1 MSPVSLFVVEIK
13 EGHRA
18 MNNSGLI
25 EDYLIDRNEGMK
37 NVITWFLNQVMQ
49 QEALNQIKARPYERN
64 DQRRAQRNGIRKRSL
79 KTIHGEV
86 ILDKPQFREV
96 PFRTQVFDKYSRVE
110 KSLRI
115 AVAESYLQGVSTRKI
130 QDVVSKFGLEN
141 ISASEVSRIAKELDE
156 KVKDFLQKP
165 IEGEVDYLF
174 LDASYFKVRSQ
185 GRYKTKALLIATGI
199 HENGYREILGAKVA
213 DNEDEPVWENLFEEL
228 KGRGLKGV
236 QLVISDGH
244 KGIQKAVEKSFLGAS
259 WQMCNVHFMRAVLK
273 NIPKKD
279 KPEVAYEL
287 KEALVDESKMQEL
300 ANKLNQ
306 KGYSK
311 SAETIDR
318 FRYDL
323 WNYKAF
329 PRPHWRRIRTTN
341 GVERIN
347 KELKRRSRVA
357 GAFSN
362 DESLLRLA
370 VCIMMDINEEW
381 ITGRRYLSVE
391 D

>member
-1 MSPVSLFVVEIK
+1 
-13 EGHRA
+13 

-25 EDYLIDRNEGMK
+25 EDYLVDRNEGMK

-49 QEALNQIKARPYERN
+49 QEALNQIKARPYERT

-156 KVKDFLQKP
+156 KVREFLQKP

-199 HENGYREILGAKVA
+199 HENGYREILGVKVA

-287 KEALVDESKMQEL
+287 KEALVDESKMQIL

-311 SAETIDR
+311 SSETIDR

>member
-1 MSPVSLFVVEIK
+1 
-13 EGHRA
+13 

-25 EDYLIDRNEGMK
+25 EDYLVDRNEGMK

-49 QEALNQIKARPYERN
+49 QEALNQIKARPYERT
-64 DQRRAQRNGIRKRSL
+64 DQRRARRNGIRKRSL

-86 ILDKPQFREV
+86 LLDKPQFREV

-141 ISASEVSRIAKELDE
+141 ISASEVSRISKELDE
-156 KVKDFLQKP
+156 KVQEFLQNP

-244 KGIQKAVEKSFLGAS
+244 KGIQTAVEKSFLGAS

-287 KEALVDESKMQEL
+287 REALVDESKMQLL
-300 ANKLNQ
+300 ADKLHQ

-370 VCIMMDINEEW
+370 VCILMDINEEW
-381 ITGRRYLSVE
+381 VTGRKYLSVE

>member
-1 MSPVSLFVVEIK
+1 
-13 EGHRA
+13 
-18 MNNSGLI
+18 MNTPELI

-49 QEALNQIKARPYERN
+49 QEALNQIQALPYERTG
-64 DQRRAQRNGIRKRSL
+64 QRKARRNGIRKRSL
-79 KTIHGEV
+79 KTLHGKV

-96 PFRTQVFDKYSRVE
+96 PFRTQVFDRYSRVE

-115 AVAESYLQGVSTRKI
+115 AVAESYLQGVSTRKV
-130 QDVVSKFGLEN
+130 QEVVSKFGLEN
-141 ISASEVSRIAKELDE
+141 ISASEVSRIAKDLDE
-156 KVKDFLQKP
+156 KVKEFLERP
-165 IEGEVDYLF
+165 IEGEIDYLF

-185 GRYKTKALLIATGI
+185 GRYINKALLIVTGI
-199 HENGYREILGAKVA
+199 HKNGYREILSAKVE
-213 DNEDEPVWENLFEEL
+213 DNEDEPAWVSLFEEL
-228 KGRGLKGV
+228 ERRGLKGV
-236 QLVISDGH
+236 QLVTSDGH

-279 KPEVAYEL
+279 KAEVAYEL
-287 KEALVDESKMQEL
+287 KVALEDESKMQIL

-311 SAETIDR
+311 SAETIER
-318 FRYDL
+318 FRFDL

-329 PRPHWRRIRTTN
+329 PRPHWIKIRTTN

-370 VCIMMDINEEW
+370 ACIMMDINEEW

>member
-1 MSPVSLFVVEIK
+1 
-13 EGHRA
+13 
-18 MNNSGLI
+18 MNNPELI
-25 EDYLIDRNEGMK
+25 EDYLVDRNEGMK

-49 QEALNQIKARPYERN
+49 QEALNQIKAQPYERTVH
-64 DQRRAQRNGIRKRSL
+64 RRARRNGIRKRAL

-86 ILDKPQFREV
+86 LLDKPQFREV
-96 PFRTQVFDKYSRVE
+96 PFKTQVFDRYSRVE

-115 AVAESYLQGVSTRKI
+115 AIAESYLQGVSTRKV

-141 ISASEVSRIAKELDE
+141 ISASEVSRITKELDE
-156 KVKDFLQKP
+156 KVKEFLERQ
-165 IEGEVDYLF
+165 IEDNINYLF
-174 LDASYFKVRSQ
+174 LDASYFKVRSD
-185 GRYKTKALLIATGI
+185 GRYINKALLIVTGI
-199 HENGYREILGAKVA
+199 HENGCREILGAKVGT
-213 DNEDEPVWENLFEEL
+213 NEDEPIWENLFEEL
-228 KGRGLKGV
+228 KNRGLKGV
-236 QLVISDGH
+236 QLVVSDGH
-244 KGIQKAVEKSFLGAS
+244 KGIQKAVEKSFLGSS

-279 KPEVAYEL
+279 KAEVAYEL
-287 KEALVDESKMQEL
+287 RDTLEDESKMQIL
-300 ANKLNQ
+300 ANKLDE
-306 KGYSK
+306 KGYLK
-311 SAETIDR
+311 SAETIER
-318 FRYDL
+318 FRFDL

-329 PRPHWRRIRTTN
+329 PRQHWRRIRTTN
-341 GVERIN
+341 GLERIN

-381 ITGRRYLSVE
+381 VTGRRYLSVE

>member
-1 MSPVSLFVVEIK
+1 
-13 EGHRA
+13 
-18 MNNSGLI
+18 MNTPELI
-25 EDYLIDRNEGMK
+25 EDYLIDRNDGMK

-49 QEALNQIKARPYERN
+49 QEALNQIQALPYERTG
-64 DQRRAQRNGIRKRSL
+64 QRKARRNGIRKRSL
-79 KTIHGEV
+79 KTLHGEV

-96 PFRTQVFDKYSRVE
+96 PFRTQVFDRYSRVE

-115 AVAESYLQGVSTRKI
+115 AVAESYLQGVSTRKV
-130 QDVVSKFGLEN
+130 QEVVSKFGLEN
-141 ISASEVSRIAKELDE
+141 ISASEVSRIAKDLDE
-156 KVKDFLQKP
+156 KVKEFLERP
-165 IEGEVDYLF
+165 IEGEIDYLF

-185 GRYKTKALLIATGI
+185 GRYKNKALLIVTGI
-199 HENGYREILGAKVA
+199 HENGYREILSAKVE
-213 DNEDEPVWENLFEEL
+213 DNEDEPAWVSLFEEL
-228 KGRGLKGV
+228 ERRGLKGV
-236 QLVISDGH
+236 QLVTSDGH

-279 KPEVAYEL
+279 KAEVAYEL
-287 KEALVDESKMQEL
+287 REALEDESKMQIL
-300 ANKLNQ
+300 ANKLDQ

-311 SAETIDR
+311 SAETIER
-318 FRYDL
+318 FRFDL

-329 PRPHWRRIRTTN
+329 PRQHWIKIRTTN

-370 VCIMMDINEEW
+370 ACIMMDINEEW

>member
-1 MSPVSLFVVEIK
+1 
-13 EGHRA
+13 
-18 MNNSGLI
+18 MNTPELI

-49 QEALNQIKARPYERN
+49 QEALNQIQALPYERTN
-64 DQRRAQRNGIRKRSL
+64 QRKARRNGIRKRSL
-79 KTIHGEV
+79 KTLHGKI

-96 PFRTQVFDKYSRVE
+96 PFRTQVFDRYSRVE

-115 AVAESYLQGVSTRKI
+115 AVAESYLQGVSTRKV
-130 QDVVSKFGLEN
+130 QEVVSKFGLEN
-141 ISASEVSRIAKELDE
+141 ISASEVSRIAKDLDE
-156 KVKDFLQKP
+156 KVKEFLERP
-165 IEGEVDYLF
+165 IEGEIDYLF

-185 GRYKTKALLIATGI
+185 GRYKNKALLIVTGI
-199 HENGYREILGAKVA
+199 HENGYREILSAKVE
-213 DNEDEPVWENLFEEL
+213 DNEDEPAWVSLFEEL
-228 KGRGLKGV
+228 ERRGLKGV
-236 QLVISDGH
+236 QLVTSDGH

-279 KPEVAYEL
+279 KAEVAYEL
-287 KEALVDESKMQEL
+287 RVALEDESKMQIL

-306 KGYSK
+306 NGYSK
-311 SAETIDR
+311 SAETIER
-318 FRYDL
+318 FRFDL

-329 PRPHWRRIRTTN
+329 PRPHWIKIRTTN

>member
-1 MSPVSLFVVEIK
+1 
-13 EGHRA
+13 
-18 MNNSGLI
+18 MNTPELI

-49 QEALNQIKARPYERN
+49 QEALNQIQALPYERTN
-64 DQRRAQRNGIRKRSL
+64 QRKARRNGIRKRSL
-79 KTIHGEV
+79 KTLHGKI

-96 PFRTQVFDKYSRVE
+96 PFRTQVFDRYSRVE

-115 AVAESYLQGVSTRKI
+115 AVAESYLQGVSTRKV
-130 QDVVSKFGLEN
+130 QEVVSKFGLEN
-141 ISASEVSRIAKELDE
+141 ISASEVSRIAKDLDE
-156 KVKDFLQKP
+156 KVKEFLERP
-165 IEGEVDYLF
+165 IEGEIDYLF

-185 GRYKTKALLIATGI
+185 GRYKNKALLIVTGI
-199 HENGYREILGAKVA
+199 HENGYREILSAKVE
-213 DNEDEPVWENLFEEL
+213 DNEDEPAWVSLFEEL
-228 KGRGLKGV
+228 ERRGLKGV
-236 QLVISDGH
+236 QLVTSDGH

-279 KPEVAYEL
+279 KAEVAYEL
-287 KEALVDESKMQEL
+287 RVALEDESKMQIL

-311 SAETIDR
+311 SAETIER
-318 FRYDL
+318 FRFDL

-329 PRPHWRRIRTTN
+329 PRPHWIKIRTTN

>member
-1 MSPVSLFVVEIK
+1 
-13 EGHRA
+13 
-18 MNNSGLI
+18 MNNPELI
-25 EDYLIDRNEGMK
+25 EDYLIDRNDGMK

-49 QEALNQIKARPYERN
+49 QEALNQIQAVPYERT
-64 DQRRAQRNGIRKRSL
+64 DQRIARRNGIRKRSL
-79 KTIHGEV
+79 KTLHGEV

-96 PFRTQVFDKYSRVE
+96 PFRTQVFDRYSRVE

-115 AVAESYLQGVSTRKI
+115 AVAESYLQGVSTRKV
-130 QDVVSKFGLEN
+130 QEVVSKFGLEN
-141 ISASEVSRIAKELDE
+141 ISASEVSRIAKDLDE
-156 KVKDFLQKP
+156 KVKEFLERP
-165 IEGEVDYLF
+165 IEGEIDYLF

-185 GRYKTKALLIATGI
+185 GRYKNKALLIVTGI
-199 HENGYREILGAKVA
+199 HENGYREILSAKVE
-213 DNEDEPVWENLFEEL
+213 DSEDEPAWVSLFEEL
-228 KGRGLKGV
+228 ERRGLKGV
-236 QLVISDGH
+236 QLVTSDGH

-273 NIPKKD
+273 NISKKD
-279 KPEVAYEL
+279 KAEVAYEL
-287 KEALVDESKMQEL
+287 REALEDESKMQIL
-300 ANKLNQ
+300 ANKLDQ

-311 SAETIDR
+311 SAETIER
-318 FRYDL
+318 FRFDL

-329 PRPHWRRIRTTN
+329 PRLHWIKIRTTN

-381 ITGRRYLSVE
+381 VTGRRYLSIE

>member
-1 MSPVSLFVVEIK
+1 
-13 EGHRA
+13 
-18 MNNSGLI
+18 MNNSRLI
-25 EDYLIDRNEGMK
+25 EDYLVDRNEGMK

-49 QEALNQIKARPYERN
+49 QEALNQIKARPYERT

-86 ILDKPQFREV
+86 LLDKPQFREV

-141 ISASEVSRIAKELDE
+141 ISASEVSRIAKELDG
-156 KVKDFLQKP
+156 KVQEFLQKP

-185 GRYKTKALLIATGI
+185 GRYKTKALLIAAGI
-199 HENGYREILGAKVA
+199 HENGYRDILGAKVA

-244 KGIQKAVEKSFLGAS
+244 KGIRKAVEKSFLGAS

-279 KPEVAYEL
+279 KAEVAYEL
-287 KEALVDESKMQEL
+287 REALVDESKMQIL

-311 SAETIDR
+311 SANTIDR

-347 KELKRRSRVA
+347 KELKRRSRVV

-370 VCIMMDINEEW
+370 VCTMMDINEEW
-381 ITGRRYLSVE
+381 VTGRKYLSVE

>member
-1 MSPVSLFVVEIK
+1 
-13 EGHRA
+13 

-25 EDYLIDRNEGMK
+25 EDYLVDRNEGMK

-49 QEALNQIKARPYERN
+49 QEALNQIKARPYERT

-156 KVKDFLQKP
+156 KVREFLQKP

-287 KEALVDESKMQEL
+287 KEALVDESKMQIL

-311 SAETIDR
+311 SSETIDR

>member
-1 MSPVSLFVVEIK
+1 
-13 EGHRA
+13 

-25 EDYLIDRNEGMK
+25 EDYLVDRNDGMK

-49 QEALNQIKARPYERN
+49 QEALNQIKARPYERT
-64 DQRRAQRNGIRKRSL
+64 DQRRARRNGIRKRSL

-86 ILDKPQFREV
+86 LLDKPQFREV
-96 PFRTQVFDKYSRVE
+96 SFRTQVFDKYARVE

-141 ISASEVSRIAKELDE
+141 ISASEVSRISKELDE
-156 KVKDFLQKP
+156 KVQEFLQNP

-185 GRYKTKALLIATGI
+185 GRYRTKALLIATGI

-244 KGIQKAVEKSFLGAS
+244 KGIQTAVEKSFLGAS

-287 KEALVDESKMQEL
+287 REALVDESKMQIL

-370 VCIMMDINEEW
+370 VCILMDINEEW
-381 ITGRRYLSVE
+381 VTGRKYLSVE

>member
-1 MSPVSLFVVEIK
+1 
-13 EGHRA
+13 
-18 MNNSGLI
+18 MNTPELI

-49 QEALNQIKARPYERN
+49 QEALNQIQALPYERTG
-64 DQRRAQRNGIRKRSL
+64 QRKARRNGIRKRSL
-79 KTIHGEV
+79 KTLHGKV

-96 PFRTQVFDKYSRVE
+96 PFRTQVFDRYSRVE

-115 AVAESYLQGVSTRKI
+115 AVAESYLQGVSTRKV
-130 QDVVSKFGLEN
+130 QEVVSKFGLEN
-141 ISASEVSRIAKELDE
+141 ISASEVSRIAKDLDE
-156 KVKDFLQKP
+156 KVKEFLERP
-165 IEGEVDYLF
+165 IEEEIDYLF

-185 GRYKTKALLIATGI
+185 GRYINKALLIVTGI
-199 HENGYREILGAKVA
+199 HKNGYREILSAKVE
-213 DNEDEPVWENLFEEL
+213 DNEDEPAWVSLFEEL
-228 KGRGLKGV
+228 ERRGLKGV
-236 QLVISDGH
+236 QLVTSDGH

-279 KPEVAYEL
+279 KAEVAYEL
-287 KEALVDESKMQEL
+287 KVALEDESKMQIL

-311 SAETIDR
+311 SAETIER
-318 FRYDL
+318 FRFDL

-329 PRPHWRRIRTTN
+329 PRPHWIKIRTTN

-370 VCIMMDINEEW
+370 ACIMMDINEEW

>member
-1 MSPVSLFVVEIK
+1 
-13 EGHRA
+13 

-25 EDYLIDRNEGMK
+25 EDYLVDRNEGMK

-49 QEALNQIKARPYERN
+49 QEALNQIKARPYERT
-64 DQRRAQRNGIRKRSL
+64 DQRRAQRNGIRKRSI